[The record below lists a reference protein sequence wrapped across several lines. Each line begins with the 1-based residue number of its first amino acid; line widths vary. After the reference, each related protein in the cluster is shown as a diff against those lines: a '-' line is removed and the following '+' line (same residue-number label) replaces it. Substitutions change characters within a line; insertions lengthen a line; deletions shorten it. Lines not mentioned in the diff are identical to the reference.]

1 MLEKF
6 AVFSFIQ
13 AAQSIDEW
21 RTRARPRGGEG
32 YLPLLMKNS
41 SKNVIPF
48 FFLLFFSEQN
58 AHLG

>member
-1 MLEKF
+1 M
-6 AVFSFIQ
+6 FSFIQ

-48 FFLLFFSEQN
+48 FFYLFFSEQN